1 MGATA
6 DPVEVVVTAADHA
19 TGLGTARAA
28 AGAGIALTGLCSEP
42 SAPTCRS
49 RVWSRLVRVPGDDDR
64 AFVEALLRRAQ
75 ETSGPRVLLPAD
87 DRTVQL
93 VSKHRDELAGHYH
106 FVLPPAPVVD
116 LLLDKTAFHGW
127 ASTRG
132 FPVPET
138 QVARSEADL
147 AAILRDARFP
157 VVLKPLVHTP
167 EWEALSPG
175 HKAYKLLRKEDLASI
190 GFPPFAAASRY
201 VVQRWIEGGD
211 DCVHFCL
218 TYVDAAGETAGVY
231 TGRKL
236 LQWLPQT
243 GSTAICVGEPNP
255 ALVELTRALWTA
267 SGFRGLGSLEAKYCL
282 EEGRYYITEPTVGRN
297 NLQSGVAVAGGVN
310 LTRLALVDALG
321 GPAPKSPEARRAAWV
336 NEPFA
341 VRAVARAFA
350 ERKTE
355 RAALLGLARPARL
368 GFAYLAWA
376 DPLPF
381 FDVLRTALTRRVTST
396 PPSARPSRLGA
407 RPGFAQAS
415 SVFRR
420 W

>member
-1 MGATA
+1 MGPTA

-28 AGAGIALTGLCSEP
+28 AGAGFTLTGLCQEP
-42 SAPTCRS
+42 AAPTCRS
-49 RVWSRLVRVPGDDDR
+49 RVWSRLVTVPRVLHDTADR
-64 AFVEALLRRAQ
+64 AFVEALLRLAH
-75 ETSGPRVLLPAD
+75 ETSGPRVLLSAD
-87 DRTVQL
+87 DRSVHL
-93 VSKHRDELAGHYH
+93 VSSHREELAGHYS

-116 LLLDKTAFHGW
+116 LLLDKTAFHDW
-127 ASTRG
+127 ASARG

-138 QVARSEADL
+138 RIARGEGDL
-147 AAILRDARFP
+147 AAILRDVRFP

-167 EWEALSPG
+167 EWEALSPA
-175 HKAYKLLRKEDLASI
+175 HKAYKLHRKEDLASI
-190 GFPPFAAASRY
+190 GFPPFAAAPRY

-218 TYVDAAGETAGVY
+218 TYVNAAGDVAGVY

-255 ALVELTRALWTA
+255 AMVELTRALWGA
-267 SGFRGLGSLEAKYCL
+267 CGFRGLGSLEAKYCR
-282 EEGRYYITEPTVGRN
+282 EEDRYYITEPTVGRN

-310 LTRLALVDALG
+310 LTQLALADVLG
-321 GPAPKSPEARRAAWV
+321 RPTPKSPPKARRAAWV

-341 VRAVARAFA
+341 LRAVARAFA
-350 ERKTE
+350 ERKAE
-355 RAALLGLARPARL
+355 RTALLGLARQARM

-376 DPLPF
+376 DPLPLLE
-381 FDVLRTALTRRVTST
+381 VLRAALARRAPST
-396 PPSARPSRLGA
+396 PPSARPSRLEA
-407 RPGFAQAS
+407 RPGATA
-415 SVFRR
+415 
-420 W
+420 